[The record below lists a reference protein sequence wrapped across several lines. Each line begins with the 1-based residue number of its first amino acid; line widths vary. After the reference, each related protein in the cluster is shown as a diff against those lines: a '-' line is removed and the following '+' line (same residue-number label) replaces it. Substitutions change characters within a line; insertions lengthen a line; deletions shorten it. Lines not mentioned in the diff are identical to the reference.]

1 MGDDRRFGDCCDNDF
16 RDRCHRDCCDK
27 CCDKCCCD
35 NGGNGIWM
43 IILIIVILC
52 LFCGDNNS
60 GGLFGGLF

>member
-16 RDRCHRDCCDK
+16 RDKCHRD

-43 IILIIVILC
+43 IILIIVIFC
-52 LFCGDNNS
+52 LFCGDNNGS
-60 GGLFGGLF
+60 GLFGGLF